1 MKKSSSK
8 PTKITTRSNS
18 NSKSKSKS
26 KYKSKS
32 YINSANRSKR
42 KS

>member
-8 PTKITTRSNS
+8 PTKITPRSNS